1 MSLRKVA
8 LILTLTASSTL
19 SSQHN
24 RPVSSINE
32 SAVSLTVGAGKKTT
46 SNIVAS
52 GLADTLP
59 LKLELKNAYYDPQR
73 NNLPC
78 FRIAKTTA
86 WNESA
91 IPTLQVKKVQTVSG
105 QPAAVIRKYYARYL
119 GSDFKTEARSS
130 ISHTE
135 NRNHYLLIPFR
146 LTADGSIEE
155 LLDYELTWQ
164 ISPDPAAKGVSGSAF
179 ANTSVL
185 ASGQWY
191 KIGVTQTGLH
201 KIDKTLLTKMGLD
214 VAQINTA
221 NIRIYG
227 NGGKMLPERNG
238 DFRYDD
244 LMENAISV
252 VTNSLGVFDDKS
264 YIVFYATGPDEWKRN
279 KSVSPL
285 KFSATKNLYSD
296 TSFYFLT
303 TDLGPGKR
311 VSSNSADGLSPNVS
325 SNTYDYYGFHEENL
339 FNFVK
344 SGRNLY
350 GEAMDLNPQLIFN
363 WGEGDFVTGDTL
375 AVEARLMA
383 RNGDSTRFTISGN
396 GMSFYLG
403 TGPID
408 PNYYLSD
415 YGAES
420 ARTGW
425 TYNTLPNNIGITI
438 NRVTSGALGYLDK
451 LTINARRQIKLN
463 AKQFQFR
470 DTRVSGPG
478 KICAFTAALSSSG
491 TQPLLWNVTD
501 ALHPVV
507 QQYNSSGTTFS
518 YVTRCDSL
526 NEFAIAPLSDLYVP
540 TYVGKVA
547 NQNLHAIQQADYIVI
562 THPSFMAAAQRLAA
576 LHQKNEGYTTAVV
589 TVDQIYNEF
598 SSGRQDISAIR
609 DFIRMVYS
617 RNFPTGK
624 PLKYVCLMGDGSY
637 KNKSR
642 DLTNNSNV
650 IPTYQS
656 NNSLSFTNSIATDD
670 FFGLMNAN
678 EGANADLFGII
689 DLGVGRL
696 TCRTVQEANTV
707 VSKIETYYKKETDFK
722 IADYAPENCNANQ
735 SNMGDWRTWLMF
747 LADDKDNA
755 LHMRDANLLTLDI
768 ETKNDLFNID
778 RIFLDAYQ
786 AISTPGGKRYP
797 DAETDLERRIRKGVL
812 VFNYTGHG
820 GEVGLTE
827 ERIVSLQSINAYD
840 NLNKLFLFITA
851 TCEFSRYDD
860 PARTSAGELTL
871 LNPKGGAVGLFSTC
885 RLAYSTP
892 NKTLSDSLLN
902 YLFKKKNGQWP
913 TLGDCIRD
921 TKASIQ
927 QSIYYGNFHL
937 LGDPGMRLSYPSE
950 AVKTSE
956 INSVAINP
964 SSSDTLSALSKVTVK
979 GFVSDN
985 AGNKLS
991 NFNGIVYPTVFDK
1004 ENTQVCLVN
1013 DIKSSTSTIDIIPFQ
1028 FQTQKNILY
1037 RGKSE
1042 VRNGDF
1048 TFTFLV
1054 PKDISFSP
1062 GRGRISYYATNGT
1075 TDAAGS
1081 YSNVIVG
1088 GVSKNSVNDN
1098 DGPVVDLY
1106 LNDRNFVNGGTTNEK
1121 PVLIVNLTDSSGINT
1136 AGNSIGHDISVI
1148 LDGSG
1153 SSPVVLNDYYEANLN
1168 SYQSGLVRYPFSD
1181 IAEGPHTLSFKVW
1194 DIQNNSS
1201 QSETDFVV
1209 ASSAEL
1215 ALKHVLNYPNP
1226 FTTRTKFFFEHN
1238 QACDPLKVTIQI
1250 YTISGKVVKTLQ
1262 TTMTC
1267 EGYRPDGIEWDGKDD
1282 YGDKLARGVYIYR
1295 LAVLASNNKKAEKI
1309 EKLVILN

>member
-1 MSLRKVA
+1 MNLHKAA
-8 LILTLTASSTL
+8 LLLALTISVTL
-19 SSQHN
+19 SSQDK
-24 RPVSSINE
+24 RPVSSISE
-32 SAVSLTVGAGKKTT
+32 SAVSLNVSTT
-46 SNIVAS
+46 APISSNIVAS

-78 FRIAKTTA
+78 IRIAKTTA

-91 IPTLQVKKVQTVSG
+91 TPGLSIKRVQTVSG
-105 QPAAVIRKYYARYL
+105 QPAAVIRKFYARYL
-119 GSDFKTEARSS
+119 TTEFRTEARSS
-130 ISHTE
+130 VCFNE

-146 LTADGSIEE
+146 VTADGSIEE
-155 LLDYELTWQ
+155 LLDYDLTWQ
-164 ISPDPAAKGVSGSAF
+164 VSANPAARSASGSAF
-179 ANTSVL
+179 ANSSVL

-191 KIGVTQTGLH
+191 KVGVTQTGIY
-201 KIDKTLLTKMGLD
+201 KIDKALLTKMGID
-214 VAQINTA
+214 VAQLNTA

-244 LMENAISV
+244 LMENTISV

-264 YIVFYATGPDEWKRN
+264 YILFYATGPNEWKRN
-279 KSVSPL
+279 KSAIL

-296 TSFYFLT
+296 TSFYFLNA
-303 TDLGPGKR
+303 DLGPGKR
-311 VSSNSADGLSPNVS
+311 VGTKSADALSPNVS
-325 SNTYDYYGFHEENL
+325 SGSYDYYGFHEENM

-350 GEAMDLNPQLIFN
+350 GEAMDLNPLLTFN
-363 WGEGDFVTGDTL
+363 WSDGDFVTGDTL

-383 RNGDSTRFTISGN
+383 RSGDSTRFTVSGN
-396 GMSFYLG
+396 GMSLYVG

-408 PNYYLSD
+408 LNYYLSD
-415 YGAES
+415 YGAEN
-420 ARTGW
+420 AGIGW
-425 TYNTLPNNIGITI
+425 GYNTLQNNIGITI
-438 NRVTSGALGYLDK
+438 NRLSSGSLGYLDK
-451 LTINARRQIKLN
+451 LTINARRQIKVN

-470 DTRVSGPG
+470 DTRVSSPG
-478 KICAFTAALSSSG
+478 RICAFTANLSNTG

-501 ALHPVV
+501 ALNPVV
-507 QQYNSSGTTFS
+507 QQYNSAGPTLSF
-518 YVTRCDSL
+518 VANCDSL
-526 NEFAIAPLSDLYVP
+526 NEFVFAPQGDLYVP
-540 TYVGKVA
+540 TYVGKVV
-547 NQNLHAIQQADYIVI
+547 NQNLHAIQQADYIVV
-562 THPSFMAAAQRLAA
+562 THPSFLAAAQRLAS

-609 DFIRMVYS
+609 DFIRMIYS
-617 RNFPTGK
+617 RNFSSGK

-670 FFGLMNAN
+670 FFGLMDAP
-678 EGANADLFGII
+678 EGANADMVGIVDI
-689 DLGVGRL
+689 GVGRL
-696 TCRTVQEANTV
+696 TCRTVQEVNTV
-707 VSKIETYYKKETDFK
+707 VNKIETYYKKETDFK

-768 ETKNDLFNID
+768 KAKSDLFNID
-778 RIFLDAYQ
+778 KVFLDAYQ
-786 AISTPGGKRYP
+786 ALSTPGGKRYP

-871 LNPKGGAVGLFSTC
+871 LNPRGGAVGLYSTC

-892 NKTLSDSLLN
+892 NKTLSDSLLH

-950 AVKTSE
+950 AVQTSE
-956 INSVAINP
+956 INSLAVSP
-964 SSSDTLSALSKVTVK
+964 SGSDTLSALSKITVK

-985 AGNKLS
+985 SGNKLS

-1075 TDAAGS
+1075 SDAAGS

-1088 GVSKNSVNDN
+1088 GVSKNVVNDN
-1098 DGPVVDLY
+1098 EGPRMDLY

-1136 AGNSIGHDISVI
+1136 AGNSIGHDISVT

-1168 SYQSGLVRYPFSD
+1168 SYQSGLVRYPFTD
-1181 IAEGPHTLSFKVW
+1181 IAEGPHQLSFKVW

-1201 QSETDFVV
+1201 QSVTDFVV

-1250 YTISGKVVKTLQ
+1250 YTISGKVVKTIQ
-1262 TTMTC
+1262 TSMTC

-1295 LAVLASNNKKAEKI
+1295 LTVMASNNKKAEKI